1 MLDKSTANKQIMTR
15 RTFVIQAGSLSLLFV
30 LASRM
35 FYMQFIKKDDYKTL
49 SDKNSIK
56 MILIPPKRGEV
67 FDVNNKIIAKNNSC
81 FKLFLDKN
89 GNPNFSLEIDLII
102 KILELDADQIKE
114 VQKRVKNGGVR
125 VPAII
130 ADYLDWKQISIIE
143 ERRSEL
149 KSVFIDAGFTRY
161 YPMDTSMSHL
171 LGYMGRS
178 REEENSPNTIDTNFK
193 VGKTGIERYY
203 ETELKGEFNYKR
215 IEVNAYGKYVRELAP
230 SINTPGKNLYI
241 NIDSDLQKQTSSY
254 LAPNGCSSIVMDCTN
269 GKLLICN
276 SMPTFDPNKFVNLS
290 AKYWNSLIN
299 NPYKPLIDKTIKSL
313 YPPGSIFKIITA
325 IAALEEGIKPDT
337 KVLCTGKAVLGG
349 NKFRCAKRS
358 GHGHLNMID
367 AIKHSCNTYIYSIAQ
382 QIGPDKIIEVAKK
395 FGLGQLT
402 NIDLPGELEGFVP
415 SPEWKN
421 KTHNSKWQLGDT
433 LNLSIGQGFL
443 LTTPI
448 QLTRM
453 IAAIASDGKLFT
465 PQIAQLSPSYTM
477 IDIQQKHIDIIKTAL
492 YHTVN
497 SSGGTGYSSRINYNS
512 IEMSG
517 KTGTAQVRGKKNT
530 DDNLNSINISWF
542 NRNHAIFSGY
552 APSDKPKFAITVYYD
567 HGGGGGA
574 SAAPI
579 AKKIMEDVLKKY
591 L

>member
-15 RTFVIQAGSLSLLFV
+15 RTFVIQAGSLGLLFV

-56 MILIPPKRGEV
+56 MILIPPKRGEI

-102 KILELDADQIKE
+102 KILELDSDQIKE
-114 VQKRVKNGGVR
+114 VQKRVRNGGVR

-178 REEENSPNTIDTNFK
+178 REEANSPNTIDMNFK

-269 GKLLICN
+269 GNLLICN
-276 SMPTFDPNKFVNLS
+276 SMPTFDPNQFVHLS

-325 IAALEEGIKPDT
+325 LAALEEGIKPET
-337 KVLCTGKAVLGG
+337 KILCTGKAVLGG

-358 GHGHLNMID
+358 GHGYLNMVD
-367 AIKHSCNTYIYSIAQ
+367 AIKYSCNTYIYSIAQ
-382 QIGPDKIIEVAKK
+382 QIGPYKIIEVAKK
-395 FGLGQLT
+395 FGLGKLT
-402 NIDLPGELEGFVP
+402 NIDLPGELAGFVP
-415 SPEWKN
+415 SPEWK
-421 KTHNSKWQLGDT
+421 KKKHNSKWQLGDT

-465 PQIAQLSPSYTM
+465 PQIAQLPPSYTR
-477 IDIQQKHIDIIKTAL
+477 IDIQQKNIDIIKTAL
-492 YHTVN
+492 YHAIN
-497 SSGGTGYSSRINYNS
+497 SSGGTGYRSRINYNS
-512 IEMSG
+512 IKMSG
-517 KTGTAQVRGKKNT
+517 KTGTSQVRGKKNT
-530 DDNLNSINISWF
+530 DDNLNSLNISWL

-567 HGGGGGA
+567 HGGGGGT

-579 AKKIMEDVLKKY
+579 AKKIMTDVLKKY